1 MQTQQLTAEN
11 ASCVCV
17 FVSCVLNKRYAC
29 VTILREPITVTWF
42 PSFFR
47 VCVFATVPRGSPQDA
62 KELSV
67 SPNCLSAQNGPVFFL
82 SRHLRR
88 YSVVYPLLDYLNY
101 TQKVLHWLDCNE
113 IDWEIIDFQF
123 LLSDLM
129 NIRSVIVLT
138 SSQATIWTIWRSDR
152 AW

>member
-1 MQTQQLTAEN
+1 MQTQRSWPQKTLL
-11 ASCVCV
+11 V
-17 FVSCVLNKRYAC
+17 FVSCVLTNGTHALLY
-29 VTILREPITVTWF
+29 
-42 PSFFR
+42 
-47 VCVFATVPRGSPQDA
+47 
-62 KELSV
+62 SV
-67 SPNCLSAQNGPVFFL
+67 SPSQSHGSPPFFVCVCLPLFQEGRLKTQRSCLSVPTVSPHRTVLFFFL